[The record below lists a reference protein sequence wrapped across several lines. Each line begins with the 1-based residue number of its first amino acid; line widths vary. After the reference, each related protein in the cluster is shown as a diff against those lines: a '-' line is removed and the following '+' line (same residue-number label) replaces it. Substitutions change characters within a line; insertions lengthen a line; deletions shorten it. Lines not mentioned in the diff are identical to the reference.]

1 MKKSF
6 RGYNVKETDSYIE
19 QLKNEYESR
28 ISELERS
35 LENTNAENET
45 YKQKIKELEE
55 NAKSVSG
62 ILIDA
67 VQHAQQIEL
76 DYKNR
81 ARQSDEHYSK
91 MANEWEHRMNAC
103 KDSIVG
109 MRNAAKEAYN
119 DLVLRIDEFEVWSN
133 NNLISSDTEF
143 QSISTNSTEDNII
156 NESDEL
162 QNRILS
168 ETNVDLTQACNDLG
182 ITNED

>member
-1 MKKSF
+1 
-6 RGYNVKETDSYIE
+6 
-19 QLKNEYESR
+19 
-28 ISELERS
+28 
-35 LENTNAENET
+35 
-45 YKQKIKELEE
+45 
-55 NAKSVSG
+55 
-62 ILIDA
+62 
-67 VQHAQQIEL
+67 
-76 DYKNR
+76 
-81 ARQSDEHYSK
+81 
-91 MANEWEHRMNAC
+91 MNAC

-133 NNLISSDTEF
+133 NNLISSDTEI
-143 QSISTNSTEDNII
+143 QSISTNSTGDNVI